1 MINRELIAAH
11 KFHKLRRV
19 LYSNQCARPNF
30 YFLQVSLKTVI
41 FVGLYHLYACA
52 SGLLVL

>member
-41 FVGLYHLYACA
+41 FVGLYHL
-52 SGLLVL
+52 